1 MKPSI
6 DEMLREHI
14 PYRLTHLDG
23 LVWAS
28 EKLLA
33 SYRPTVISIQFDGQV
48 ALVPTSLYQITNPL
62 FEIGILYCRVLL
74 DFLGIQLDRKNKMLA
89 GRTGRRSDD
98 FGIEQ
103 LSLPYVTVPQL
114 LGAPCARSGDVEAAT
129 IATLVSADKGIA
141 HFTSGKSGRAYV
153 EDSLLCAKAVAWCV
167 EEYVYRK
174 QNIPI
179 SDYKRWTAPDEERA
193 P

>member
-23 LVWAS
+23 LIWAS
-28 EKLLA
+28 ERLM
-33 SYRPTVISIQFDGQV
+33 STYRPDAISIRFDGQV
-48 ALVPTSLYQITNPL
+48 VLTPKSLYQITNPL

-74 DFLGIQLDRKNKMLA
+74 EFLGIRLDSKNKLA
-89 GRTGRRSDD
+89 NRADGRPDD

-103 LSLPYVTVPQL
+103 LSLPHVTIAEL
-114 LGAPCARSGDVEAAT
+114 LGAPCARSGDIEAAA
-129 IATLVSADKGIA
+129 IATLISADKGVA
-141 HFTSGKSGRAYV
+141 HFTSSTSGRAHAAN
-153 EDSLLCAKAVAWCV
+153 SLLCAKAVAWCI

-174 QNIPI
+174 LSMPIPE
-179 SDYKRWTAPDEERA
+179 YKRWTA
-193 P
+193 

>member
-28 EKLLA
+28 EKLLD
-33 SYRPTVISIQFDGQV
+33 SHPPTAISVQFDGQV
-48 ALVPTSLYQITNPL
+48 VVIAKSLYQITNPL

-74 DFLGIQLDRKNKMLA
+74 EFLGIQLDRGKKVLA
-89 GRTGRRSDD
+89 SRTGRRPDD

-103 LSLPYVTVPQL
+103 LSLPCVTVPEL
-114 LGAPCARSGDVEAAT
+114 LGAPSPRPWDTERAV

-141 HFTSGKSGRAYV
+141 HFTSDTSSRACAAN
-153 EDSLLCAKAVAWCV
+153 SLPCARAIAWCV

-174 QNIPI
+174 LNVPIPT
-179 SDYKRWTAPDEERA
+179 YKRWTA
-193 P
+193 

>member
-6 DEMLREHI
+6 DEMLQEHI

-33 SYRPTVISIQFDGQV
+33 TYRPTAISIQFDGQV
-48 ALVPTSLYQITNPL
+48 ALTPKSLYQITNPL

-74 DFLGIQLDRKNKMLA
+74 EFLGIQLDRKNKKLMA
-89 GRTGRRSDD
+89 RSGRHPDD

-103 LSLPYVTVPQL
+103 LSLPYVTVHQL
-114 LGAPCARSGDVEAAT
+114 LGTPCAPSGNPEGAV
-129 IATLVSADKGIA
+129 IATLVSADKGVA
-141 HFTSGKSGRAYV
+141 HFTSGTSGRAYAAN
-153 EDSLLCAKAVAWCV
+153 SLLCAKAVAWCV

-174 QNIPI
+174 LNTGIPE
-179 SDYKRWTAPDEERA
+179 YRRWTA
-193 P
+193 

>member
-1 MKPSI
+1 MKPSN

-33 SYRPTVISIQFDGQV
+33 RYRPSTISIQFDGQV
-48 ALVPTSLYQITNPL
+48 ALTLKSVYQITNPL

-74 DFLGIQLDRKNKMLA
+74 DFVGIQLDKKNTKLVA
-89 GRTGRRSDD
+89 RTRRRPDD

-103 LSLPYVTVPQL
+103 LSLPCVTVQEL
-114 LGAPCARSGDVEAAT
+114 IAAPCVPPGNVEGAV
-129 IATLVSADKGIA
+129 IATLVSADKGVA
-141 HFTSGKSGRAYV
+141 HFTSGTSGRAYAAN
-153 EDSLLCAKAVAWCV
+153 SLLCAKAVAWCV

-174 QNIPI
+174 LNGTIP
-179 SDYKRWTAPDEERA
+179 DYKRWTA
-193 P
+193 